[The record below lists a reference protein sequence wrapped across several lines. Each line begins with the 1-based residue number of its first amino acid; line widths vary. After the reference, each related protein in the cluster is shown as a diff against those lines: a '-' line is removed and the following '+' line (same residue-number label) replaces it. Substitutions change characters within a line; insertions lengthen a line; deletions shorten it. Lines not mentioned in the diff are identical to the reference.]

1 MKTTLEIPEPLFRK
15 AKATA
20 AAEGRPLR
28 EFITEAIEQ
37 KLGASSHAGRQQAL
51 WMKLAGTFGK
61 DPEMIRENRR
71 IQKIIDKEF
80 SRIDPEDWK

>member
-1 MKTTLEIPEPLFRK
+1 VKTTLEIPDPLLRK

-37 KLGASSHAGRQQAL
+37 KLGASSHAGKQAL
-51 WMKLAGTFGK
+51 WLKLAGTFGK
-61 DPEMIRENRR
+61 NPEMIRESRR